1 MGAVLGSGWQIR
13 GTLMQGDDKSN
24 GEAPNAPARPVA
36 RGRNSALPERIQAQI
51 GHRLA
56 AVYDEVLLQPI
67 PDRFHLL
74 LDELER
80 GAPSSKASGRKK
92 GPKR

>member
-1 MGAVLGSGWQIR
+1 
-13 GTLMQGDDKSN
+13 MQGDDNSN
-24 GEAPNAPARPVA
+24 GEAPDAAARPAA
-36 RGRNSALPERIQAQI
+36 RARSSALPERIQAQI

-56 AVYDEVLLQPI
+56 AIYDEVLLQPI

-80 GAPSSKASGRKK
+80 GAPASKAPAREK

>member
-1 MGAVLGSGWQIR
+1 
-13 GTLMQGDDKSN
+13 MQGDDNSN
-24 GEAPNAPARPVA
+24 GEAPNAAARPVA
-36 RGRNSALPERIQAQI
+36 RARSSSLPERIQAQI

-56 AVYDEVLLQPI
+56 AIYDEVLLQPI

-80 GAPSSKASGRKK
+80 GAPPSKPPAREKGRK
-92 GPKR
+92 R

>member
-1 MGAVLGSGWQIR
+1 
-13 GTLMQGDDKSN
+13 MQGDDNSN
-24 GEAPNAPARPVA
+24 GEAPDAPARPVA
-36 RGRNSALPERIQAQI
+36 RARSPALPERIQAQI

-80 GAPSSKASGRKK
+80 GAPSPKAPGREK

>member
-1 MGAVLGSGWQIR
+1 MGRLWARPAIR
-13 GTLMQGDDKSN
+13 GTLMQGDDNSN
-24 GEAPNAPARPVA
+24 GEAPIAPARPVA
-36 RGRNSALPERIQAQI
+36 RARSSALPERIQAQI

-56 AVYDEVLLQPI
+56 AIYDEVLLQPI

-80 GAPSSKASGRKK
+80 GAPSSKPPAREKGRK
-92 GPKR
+92 R

>member
-1 MGAVLGSGWQIR
+1 
-13 GTLMQGDDKSN
+13 MQGDDNSN
-24 GEAPNAPARPVA
+24 GEAPDAPARPAA
-36 RGRNSALPERIQAQI
+36 RARSSALPERIQAQI

-56 AVYDEVLLQPI
+56 AIYDEVLLQPI

-80 GAPSSKASGRKK
+80 GAPSSKAPVREK

>member
-1 MGAVLGSGWQIR
+1 MGAPLGLAGNPGI
-13 GTLMQGDDKSN
+13 LMQGDDNSN
-24 GEAPNAPARPVA
+24 GEAPNAAARPVA
-36 RGRNSALPERIQAQI
+36 RAHSSALPERIQAQI

-56 AVYDEVLLQPI
+56 AIYDEVLLQPI

-80 GAPSSKASGRKK
+80 GAPPSKAPAREK